1 MGQRRSSSRPT
12 SEPIRNPWLWVAFVA
27 LILAMAPWYLPAGD
41 AAPLVFGVPY
51 WFPVS
56 VAATLLFSGV
66 AAWACLRRWNLDE
79 PEEERRAA
87 EAAARHDGDAPD
99 GDREPDGAGPAGP
112 HGEEG
117 RS

>member
-99 GDREPDGAGPAGP
+99 GDSEPDGADSAGP